1 MKITETGILQLW
13 IRKAFLKLPWKI
25 KKIEGRKRNM
35 KDRKRSWSK
44 PQSKKR
50 TVSKRIET
58 FSSAF
63 PIGVGPQSN
72 QIFDIERVFIEIF
85 WLIHIEEIKGRN

>member
-1 MKITETGILQLW
+1 
-13 IRKAFLKLPWKI
+13 
-25 KKIEGRKRNM
+25 M

-50 TVSKRIET
+50 PVSKRIET

-85 WLIHIEEIKGRN
+85 WLIHIEEIKGRINSWEMINSGCYYHRRREPKRLGVPP